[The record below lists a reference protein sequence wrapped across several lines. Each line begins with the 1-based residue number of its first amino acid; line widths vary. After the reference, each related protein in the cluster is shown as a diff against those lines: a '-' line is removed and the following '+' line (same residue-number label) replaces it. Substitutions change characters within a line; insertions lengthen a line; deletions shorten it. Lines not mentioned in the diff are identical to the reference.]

1 MKNKINNIVPILI
14 EKFKIF
20 IKYTKK
26 YSIKLKDKVI
36 EFLNSDYIAD
46 KDTFKIKPLHIIAV
60 AVLIVASIG
69 TGIYSKDAI
78 VAAKTDAVKE
88 ALDTDL
94 IYSGA
99 FLNNYPIG
107 GLTVEQALDRGEND
121 YSKLELQNVI
131 YLSSNHTSYSKRF
144 TYYDLGA
151 RLDIKSAINEAYG
164 YARTGKIA
172 DRVEEYTTLLNK
184 RKYINPSYIVDRNTV
199 KACIEKLEPEIN
211 NDLDFYNEKLD
222 VEKTTDTVVSVM
234 EKRMSEASVVI
245 STIQK

>member
-1 MKNKINNIVPILI
+1 M
-14 EKFKIF
+14 
-20 IKYTKK
+20 
-26 YSIKLKDKVI
+26 
-36 EFLNSDYIAD
+36 
-46 KDTFKIKPLHIIAV
+46 

-222 VEKTTDTVVSVM
+222 VEKQRTPLFLLWKKDVRS
-234 EKRMSEASVVI
+234 I
-245 STIQK
+245 SSNINSTKITKD